1 MPPRLSTDYGG
12 GITDASLSAL
22 LELSL
27 TLYSYRDA
35 LVLVGGWAPFFLIEE
50 FGRGGFPH
58 VGSIDIDIAV
68 NPELVRNDEYATIID
83 LIQER
88 GYSMRH
94 GMDGQPILF
103 SFERGITSRS
113 DGREYLISI
122 DFLTC
127 GTEELH
133 NHRHRKVQ
141 PSLPARIANGCDI
154 AFQHNFRKEI
164 QGTLPGDGESSAQIQ
179 MLDIAGCIGMK
190 GVVLGERYKEKDAYD
205 IFTVISQCLESPS
218 DVSQIVRP
226 FLAEPSMRIGIGN
239 IMQKFRSIEAEG
251 PSWVGNFLYSADE
264 EQKRR
269 TQAESYVLVNQ
280 FLKNLDG

>member
-1 MPPRLSTDYGG
+1 MPPRLSMEYGG
-12 GITDASLSAL
+12 GVTDASLSAL

-27 TLYSYRDA
+27 TLHSYRDA
-35 LVLVGGWAPFFLIEE
+35 IVLVGGWAPFFLIDE

-68 NPELVRNDEYATIID
+68 NPELIKYDEYSTIVD

-94 GMDGQPILF
+94 GANGQPIMF
-103 SFERGITSRS
+103 SFERGITSTD

-127 GTEELH
+127 ASDEAG

-141 PSLPARIANGCDI
+141 SSLPARIVNGCDI
-154 AFQHNFRKEI
+154 AFQHNFKKEI
-164 QGTLPGDGESSAQIQ
+164 RGTLPGNGESSSQIQ
-179 MLDIAGCIGMK
+179 MLDIPGCIGMK

-205 IFTVISQCLESPS
+205 IFSVISQCLANPS
-218 DVSQIVRP
+218 EVGQKVKP
-226 FLAEPSMRIGIGN
+226 FLAESNMEMGVRN
-239 IMQKFRSIEAEG
+239 IREKFRSIGAEG
-251 PSWVGNFLYSADE
+251 PSWVGNFLHSSDE
-264 EQKRR
+264 EQKKRI
-269 TQAESYVLVNQ
+269 QAESYVLVKQ
-280 FLKNLDG
+280 FLQSLDG